1 MSDKKISQLPAS
13 TTPLAGS
20 EELPVVQSGVT
31 KKVSVAN
38 LTAGRNITASKVG
51 AGVASPSYAIDASA
65 DNDQIIARFTN
76 VNATTTSRVYVV
88 CGTATSILQQFGQS
102 NATYPNAT
110 AFNSPGTLYLNYS
123 GQSTPSGAVFSSST
137 SSVNS
142 QAFDFK
148 NDGTGTKTIRV
159 FPNATT
165 PAFGTTTNHSLNVI
179 TNNTIRSTFDTSG
192 NFSVANGNLVIGT
205 DGKGIDFSATPGT
218 GTSELLD
225 DYEEGTFTATLTAT
239 TTAPTT
245 PVTATAYYTKIGRQV
260 NIIGTFEN
268 VSTVGADGNILVTGL
283 PYTYTTA
290 AGITVV
296 GAVSTFAL
304 ANNSTTKPVVQLLNG
319 ATQFSLREV
328 AAGTAVPIIAT
339 TGTYLFF
346 NFTYFV

>member
-192 NFSVANGNLVIGT
+192 NLSIANGNLVIGT
-205 DGKGIDFSATPGT
+205 DGKGIDFSITSQGSGT
-218 GTSELLD
+218 MTSELLD
-225 DYEEGTFTATLTAT
+225 DYEEGTWTPTDASGAGLTFNVQTAN
-239 TTAPTT
+239 
-245 PVTATAYYTKIGRQV
+245 YTKIGRIVTVYLQFV
-260 NIIGTFEN
+260 YPSTLNGSNAVIG
-268 VSTVGADGNILVTGL
+268 GL
-283 PYTYTTA
+283 PFNAASGIFSPAIINTGANLPILLRTVSGTSTA
-290 AGITVV
+290 AVLNSSTSVAITN
-296 GAVSTFAL
+296 A
-304 ANNSTTKPVVQLLNG
+304 QLSL
-319 ATQFSLREV
+319 QF
-328 AAGTAVPIIAT
+328 IICT
-339 TGTYLFF
+339 LSYS
-346 NFTYFV
+346 V